1 MTPEDFAKMAMGF
14 AEATESPHFHKTS
27 FRIRKKIFAT
37 MDSEK
42 RTAVLKL
49 SPETQAHFCG
59 ISGGSIY
66 PVKGAWGEKGWTE
79 TALEAADKDLL
90 FMALKTAY
98 CGVAPKKIAA
108 QYRA

>member
-49 SPETQAHFCG
+49 SPKHKRIFAAYPAG
-59 ISGGSIY
+59 RSILL
-66 PVKGAWGEKGWTE
+66 KALGA
-79 TALEAADKDLL
+79 
-90 FMALKTAY
+90 
-98 CGVAPKKIAA
+98 KKVGRR
-108 QYRA
+108 QP